1 VVCKNKEREASDF
14 YARIVKP
21 QKKMA
26 HHLLVEHAP
35 SFGQKLVSSYSVVGR
50 SIETSFFQNVGW
62 ISLGVGVFIGG
73 WVLQFLVGW
82 IVWKIAMCG
91 KPPGSF
97 SDHIIPEHAKQH
109 ELPLYRSPQA
119 QQTSIRVESSAG
131 SAPDGIRNRMSQIPT
146 LVQSTSGWREDGPA
160 YDNLPHPYRRVK
172 LPYVPEGRQWHGK
185 GTRLKMA
192 YESAVQTF
200 VTCLRVVIVIFATVY
215 ASYLVGISLISVA
228 ASLGLVSLT
237 FSMAASSQI
246 ANVFAG
252 ITISATG
259 KIQMR
264 DFIEVG
270 PAIGEVDA
278 MKTQWVDVV
287 NRFSPRSGKKVVQ
300 VPNRALLDNFV
311 TLYPDG
317 PPPYLVERMEQEY
330 KQAVESNSKSGSL
343 GAAPGTVNHAIANPI
358 GYGGGGE
365 TYSI

>member
-1 VVCKNKEREASDF
+1 
-14 YARIVKP
+14 
-21 QKKMA
+21 MA

-50 SIETSFFQNVGW
+50 SIETNFFQNVGW

-82 IVWKIAMCG
+82 VVWKIAMCG

-97 SDHIIPEHAKQH
+97 SDHIVPEHAKQH
-109 ELPLYRSPQA
+109 ELPLYRSTPPQTPA
-119 QQTSIRVESSAG
+119 VQQTGIRVESG
-131 SAPDGIRNRMSQIPT
+131 TPGQDGIRSRMSQIPT

-160 YDNLPHPYRRVK
+160 YDNLPPPYRRVK

-192 YESAVQTF
+192 YESAIQTF

-287 NRFSPRSGKKVVQ
+287 HRFSPRSGKKVIQ

-311 TLYPDG
+311 TIYPDG

-330 KQAVESNSKSGSL
+330 RQAVEVNKKPGSL
-343 GAAPGTVNHAIANPI
+343 PAAPVNQEISNPI
-358 GYGGGGE
+358 GYAYGGGGGGGGE

>member
-1 VVCKNKEREASDF
+1 
-14 YARIVKP
+14 
-21 QKKMA
+21 MA

-50 SIETSFFQNVGW
+50 SIETTFFQNVGW
-62 ISLGVGVFIGG
+62 ISLGVGVWIGG

-91 KPPGSF
+91 KPPGSM
-97 SDHIIPEHAKQH
+97 SGHIIPEKAKQH

-119 QQTSIRVESSAG
+119 AQQTSIRVETSAAAAASEG
-131 SAPDGIRNRMSQIPT
+131 VRNRMAQIPT
-146 LVQSTSGWREDGPA
+146 LVQSTASGWREDGPPA
-160 YDNLPHPYRRVK
+160 YGELPHPYRRVK

-200 VTCLRVVIVIFATVY
+200 VTCLRVVIVVFATVY
-215 ASYLVGISLISVA
+215 ASYLCGVSLISVA

-259 KIQMR
+259 KIQLH

-270 PAIGEVDA
+270 PVIGEVDA
-278 MKTQWVDVV
+278 MKTQWTDVV
-287 NRFSPRSGKKVVQ
+287 NHFSPRSGKKTTQ
-300 VPNRALLDNFV
+300 VPNSALLNNFV
-311 TLYPDG
+311 TIYNDG
-317 PPPYLVERMEQEY
+317 PPAYLVEKMEQEV
-330 KQAVESNSKSGSL
+330 KQAFDSYKTSPPPSQAS
-343 GAAPGTVNHAIANPI
+343 ANQMSYSV
-358 GYGGGGE
+358 GGGGGGGE

>member
-1 VVCKNKEREASDF
+1 
-14 YARIVKP
+14 
-21 QKKMA
+21 MA

-35 SFGQKLVSSYSVVGR
+35 SFGQKLVSSYSIVGR
-50 SIETSFFQNVGW
+50 SIETSFFQNIGW
-62 ISLGVGVFIGG
+62 ISLGIGVWIGG

-91 KPPGSF
+91 RPPGSM

-109 ELPLYRSPQA
+109 ELPLGQA
-119 QQTSIRVESSAG
+119 PAPPPLTSIRVDSTSAAASG
-131 SAPDGIRNRMSQIPT
+131 STSVRNRMNQIPT
-146 LVQSTSGWREDGPA
+146 LVQSSSGWREDGPA
-160 YDNLPHPYRRVK
+160 YDDLPRPYRRVK

-185 GTRLKMA
+185 GTHLKMA
-192 YESAVQTF
+192 YESAVQTL
-200 VTCLRVVIVIFATVY
+200 VTCLRVAIVIFATVY

-259 KIQMR
+259 KIQLH

-270 PAIGEVDA
+270 PAIGEVDT
-278 MKTQWVDVV
+278 MKTQWIDVV
-287 NRFSPRSGKKVVQ
+287 NRFSPRSGKKVTQ

-311 TLYPDG
+311 TIYPDG
-317 PPPYLVERMEQEY
+317 PPPYLVERMELEY
-330 KQAVESNSKSGSL
+330 KQATTDAYNKA
-343 GAAPGTVNHAIANPI
+343 AAPPSQVSTGIQPVGSSINY
-358 GYGGGGE
+358 GGGGGE
-365 TYSI
+365 TFSV

>member
-1 VVCKNKEREASDF
+1 MT
-14 YARIVKP
+14 YARIVNTP
-21 QKKMA
+21 EKKMA
-26 HHLLVEHAP
+26 HHLLVEHGP

-62 ISLGVGVFIGG
+62 ISLGVGVWIGG

-91 KPPGSF
+91 KPPGSM
-97 SDHIIPEHAKQH
+97 SGHIIPENAKQH
-109 ELPLYRSPQA
+109 ELPLYRSSSA
-119 QQTSIRVESSAG
+119 QQTSIRVETGA
-131 SAPDGIRNRMSQIPT
+131 APDGIRHRMAQIPT
-146 LVQSTSGWREDGPA
+146 LVQSSSGWREDGPA
-160 YDNLPHPYRRVK
+160 YGDLPHAYRRVK

-200 VTCLRVVIVIFATVY
+200 VTCLRVVIVVFATVY
-215 ASYLVGISLISVA
+215 ASYLCGVSLISVA

-259 KIQMR
+259 KVQLH

-270 PAIGEVDA
+270 PAIGEVDS

-311 TLYPDG
+311 TIYPDG
-317 PPPYLVERMEQEY
+317 PPAYLVERMEQEY
-330 KQAVESNSKSGSL
+330 KQAVESNSKPKATATTAASFL
-343 GAAPGTVNHAIANPI
+343 AGAVNQAIASPI
-358 GYGGGGE
+358 GYGGE